1 MLDIQNQGPQC
12 AACGS
17 PTKLTAI
24 EPGAPGQ
31 DLRSQDLRSQ
41 DLRSQDL
48 RSQDLRTF
56 TCPRCN
62 RVQRHI
68 IDSAVSEALLAPTEG
83 SACNASEAMD
93 QSYFREQADRCR
105 RLARDSTDPVLMVS
119 LRRLAKC
126 ARTKLRMTRFRPA
139 QPRRCAQTWR
149 GAM

>member
-48 RSQDLRTF
+48 RRQDLRTF

-68 IDSAVSEALLAPTEG
+68 IDSAVSEAWLAPTEW
-83 SACNASEAMD
+83 SACNASGAMD
-93 QSYFREQADRCR
+93 QPYFREQADRCR

-119 LRRLAKC
+119 LRRLADEHQMR
-126 ARTKLRMTRFRPA
+126 ADEIENDEISASAAP
-139 QPRRCAQTWR
+139 
-149 GAM
+149 